1 MSEIFKVRRLR
12 ESAKLPFRATEGS
25 AGMDLYACIDSPVTL
40 GAGEKAVIP
49 TGIAI
54 ELPSA
59 ELAAFVF
66 ARSGLAIKQGIGL
79 LNGVGVIDSD
89 YRGEICVGVIN
100 QLAEPYTIA
109 PDERIAQLVIM
120 PVSLINPVEAQSLD
134 DTARGEGGFGS
145 TGKA

>member
-40 GAGEKAVIP
+40 GTGEKAVIP

-66 ARSGLAIKQGIGL
+66 ARSGLAIKHGIGL